1 MESISCSEIL
11 TDSYNL
17 LQDFF
22 TALDNYDTKAIKII
36 INSKEK
42 DTHQK
47 MSVSLMLD
55 SKTPNTKLI
64 S

>member
-42 DTHQK
+42 AGAWIH
-47 MSVSLMLD
+47 
-55 SKTPNTKLI
+55 NF
-64 S
+64 